1 MKILYVIA
9 GMFLLVPATV
19 RGSEAAR
26 YPRSGLLVDPAEL
39 AEEEARDNFTILDA
53 RKREEYDT
61 EHVPGALWV
70 DVSAWSEALGDGRDS
85 EAWSVRIGEL
95 GISHKSKI
103 VVYDD
108 NRSRDSA
115 RVWWLLRYWG
125 AGDVRLLNGGWKGW
139 KAADLPVSSEEP
151 QVERATFKATAATE
165 RLMTAQEVLD
175 ILKSGA
181 IQIVDARS
189 EAEFCGID
197 KQKNKVGGAIPG
209 AKHLEWDDLIDSK
222 TDRFKDADEL
232 RRLFAE
238 AKIELDRPAVSHC
251 QSGGRASVMAF
262 ALELMGVRDV
272 RNYYRGWSE
281 WGNEEGLPV
290 MVPEEQKRKAED
302 TAE

>member
-1 MKILYVIA
+1 MKI
-9 GMFLLVPATV
+9 FPLLVGIALLSPAMV
-19 RGSEAAR
+19 WGSEAAG
-26 YPRSGLLVDPAEL
+26 YPRGGLLVDPTEL
-39 AEEEARDNFTILDA
+39 AEEKARDNFTILDA
-53 RKREEYDT
+53 RKREDYET
-61 EHVPGALWV
+61 EHVPGARWV
-70 DVSAWSEALGDGRDS
+70 DVSEWSKALGDGRDS

-95 GISHKSKI
+95 GIGHESKI

-108 NRSRDSA
+108 SRSRDSA

-151 QVERATFKATAATE
+151 QVDQATFKATAATE

-197 KQKNKVGGAIPG
+197 KQENKVGGAIPG

-222 TDRFKDADEL
+222 TDRFKDAGEL
-232 RRLFAE
+232 RRVFAE
-238 AKIELDRPAVSHC
+238 ANIELDRPAVSHC

-262 ALELMGVRDV
+262 ALELMGAKDV

-290 MVPEEQKRKAED
+290 MVPEEQTGEAED